1 MNNVTPAVADIA
13 ANATASIAGRA
24 AQAVQTAI
32 ASNPVVAGAVAA
44 TLGIATAGAIVYY
57 GGRWAADTAVD
68 VVGNIRG
75 WLKTEPASDAVH
87 GTPHRARPGAN
98 PPFTVDLDENA

>member
-1 MNNVTPAVADIA
+1 MNNATPVVADIA

-32 ASNPVVAGAVAA
+32 ASNPMVAGAVAA
-44 TLGIATAGAIVYY
+44 TLGVAAAGAIVYY
-57 GGRWAADTAVD
+57 GGRWAADTATD

-75 WLKTEPASDAVH
+75 WLKTKPASDA
-87 GTPHRARPGAN
+87 APGS
-98 PPFTVDLDENA
+98 PLDENA